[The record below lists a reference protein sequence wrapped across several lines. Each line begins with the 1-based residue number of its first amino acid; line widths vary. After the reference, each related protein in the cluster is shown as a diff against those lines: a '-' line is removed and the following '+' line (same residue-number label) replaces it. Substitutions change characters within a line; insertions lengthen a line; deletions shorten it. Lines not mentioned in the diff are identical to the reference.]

1 MVQTTYQDVNVLVKR
16 VLHVVSHLQGYW
28 TLWLPKSAMPSML
41 RPSFAFKSKEKQTM
55 AFLYIKKLS
64 GDVKPLLETAAK
76 IAALAGAKLKGD
88 EKSGTFSGKTVIGE
102 ISGVYEVKANILTIT
117 VKKKP
122 FLVPEASIISALDKF
137 FTS

>member
-1 MVQTTYQDVNVLVKR
+1 
-16 VLHVVSHLQGYW
+16 
-28 TLWLPKSAMPSML
+28 
-41 RPSFAFKSKEKQTM
+41 M

-64 GDVKPLLETAAK
+64 GDVKPVIETARK

-102 ISGVYEVKANILTIT
+102 IGGVYGVKANILTIT

-122 FLVPEASIISALDKF
+122 FLVS
-137 FTS
+137 

>member
-1 MVQTTYQDVNVLVKR
+1 MALIGLLLFLFQRRNKQ
-16 VLHVVSHLQGYW
+16 
-28 TLWLPKSAMPSML
+28 WLS
-41 RPSFAFKSKEKQTM
+41 
-55 AFLYIKKLS
+55 YIS
-64 GDVKPLLETAAK
+64 RNCHGDVKPLLETAAK

-102 ISGVYEVKANILTIT
+102 IGGVYEVKANILTIT